1 MVFGSLV
8 VGSLT
13 TFGSFAG
20 TGGYLDCHAAHSDP
34 EQPSRDAA
42 ITDFVGW
49 VHVVRVVNHVL
60 LEGAPY
66 LLPIAEYLCLD
77 MI

>member
-1 MVFGSLV
+1 MSGPQSCSKQGVLDSHVADFQNDPDPV
-8 VGSLT
+8 TDWT
-13 TFGSFAG
+13 TV
-20 TGGYLDCHAAHSDP
+20 SD
-34 EQPSRDAA
+34 DAA
-42 ITDFVGW
+42 VADFVRR
-49 VHVVRVVNHVL
+49 VHLVRVVNHVL